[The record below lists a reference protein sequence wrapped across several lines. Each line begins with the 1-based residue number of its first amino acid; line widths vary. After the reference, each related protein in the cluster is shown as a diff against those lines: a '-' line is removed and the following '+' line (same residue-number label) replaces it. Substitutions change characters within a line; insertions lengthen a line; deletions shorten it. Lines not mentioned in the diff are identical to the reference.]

1 MSARAQVVWM
11 VALASLLGC
20 ASTQSDSDRNT
31 PAPYASVISREELR
45 EAGVRNVYEAVQRLR
60 PRWLVA
66 RGGMRSF
73 SIEAEVVAFEGTLL
87 LGTADA
93 LRRIGTD
100 GVYQVR
106 YIDGPTAQATLP
118 GIKDRHVA
126 AAIVVDMSPPEE

>member
-11 VALASLLGC
+11 VALASVLGC

-31 PAPYASVISREELR
+31 PTPYASVISREELR

-93 LRRIGTD
+93 LRRIGVD

-106 YIDGPTAQATLP
+106 YLDGPTAQATLP

-126 AAIVVDMSPPEE
+126 AAIVVDMSPPE